1 MAPRAALSP
10 VPAGSAMTAARSP
23 GAWRDLWDAR
33 RARLWI
39 IACAVAAWLPAV
51 GVAFRGWL
59 DFSAFY
65 AAAHFAFTPDLARL
79 EPVVLYQLEH
89 GLPITPYVYP
99 AGVALLYV
107 PLSLLPYGL
116 AGLLHLLAMLGLLL
130 LALRLGAGLLGLPTR
145 WALLGGLAWAPA
157 AAGVLSGQNTSL
169 ALLLVVLAA
178 GALAS
183 AERSQ
188 GLAGR
193 IPPRL
198 PELKAGASIGLLAYK
213 AQLAAPLAGLLA
225 LRGRIVG
232 LLVVGLALLGHYLLG
247 VLATGG
253 NLAWPADWLAT
264 LRAYAI
270 EDFRANGWQAVSLP
284 ALATRIDVGLGSTT
298 LLSPLSLLGYLVAAL
313 VVLACLPALRRWGP
327 ISAVALACAAGLVIN
342 PHAWVYDATLLLPA
356 IGLFASRAAARG
368 WPWSDRWLLALA
380 YGLAVTWPLGGL
392 VGFVP
397 LVVVVTVAPLV
408 LVGIG
413 PLARFGPAE
422 GEGTTRA
429 GAV

>member
-1 MAPRAALSP
+1 MPE
-10 VPAGSAMTAARSP
+10 ARSP
-23 GAWRDLWDAR
+23 GAWRDLWGAR

-39 IACAVAAWLPAV
+39 VACALAAWLPAL

-65 AAAHFAFTPDLARL
+65 AAARFAFTPDLARL
-79 EPVVLYQLEH
+79 EPVVRYQLEH

-116 AGLLHLLAMLGLLL
+116 AGLLHVLAMLGLLL
-130 LALRLGAGLLGLPTR
+130 LAIRLGADLLGLPTR
-145 WALLGGLAWAPA
+145 WAILGGLAWAPA

-178 GALAS
+178 GALSS

-188 GLAGR
+188 GA
-193 IPPRL
+193 
-198 PELKAGASIGLLAYK
+198 ELKTGASIGLLAYK

-225 LRGRIVG
+225 LRGRVLA

-247 VLATGG
+247 VVATGG

-284 ALATRIDVGLGSTT
+284 ALATRIDVALGSTT
-298 LLSPLSLLGYLVAAL
+298 LLSPLAALGYLAAGL
-313 VVLACLPALRRWGP
+313 VVLACVPALRRWDP
-327 ISAVALACAAGLVIN
+327 VSAVALASAAGLVVN

-368 WPWSDRWLLALA
+368 WPWQDRWLLALA
-380 YGLAVTWPLGGL
+380 YALAVTWPFGGL

-397 LVVVVTVAPLV
+397 LVVVVTAAPLV
-408 LVGIG
+408 LLGIG
-413 PLARFGPAE
+413 PFAWFGPAE
-422 GEGTTRA
+422 GQGTTRA
-429 GAV
+429 RPV

>member
-1 MAPRAALSP
+1 MAPRAGLRSGL
-10 VPAGSAMTAARSP
+10 AGTAVTEARSRR
-23 GAWRDLWDAR
+23 AWRDLWDAR

-39 IACAVAAWLPAV
+39 VACALTAWLPAL

-65 AAAHFAFTPDLARL
+65 AAARFAFTPDLARL
-79 EPVVLYQLEH
+79 EPVVRYQLEH

-130 LALRLGAGLLGLPTR
+130 LALRLGADLLGLPTR

-169 ALLLVVLAA
+169 ALLLIVLAA
-178 GALAS
+178 SALA
-183 AERSQ
+183 RSS
-188 GLAGR
+188 
-193 IPPRL
+193 
-198 PELKAGASIGLLAYK
+198 ELKAGAIIGLLAYK

-225 LRGRIVG
+225 LRGRVLG
-232 LLVVGLALLGHYLLG
+232 LLLVGLALVAHYLLG
-247 VLATGG
+247 VVATGG
-253 NLAWPADWLAT
+253 DLAWPADWLAT

-284 ALATRIDVGLGSTT
+284 SLATRIDVALGSTT
-298 LLSPLSLLGYLVAAL
+298 LVSPLSVLGYLAAGL
-313 VVLACLPALRRWGP
+313 IVLACLPALRRWYEV
-327 ISAVALACAAGLVIN
+327 SAVALACAAGLVIN

-356 IGLFASRAAARG
+356 IGLFATRAAARG
-368 WPWSDRWLLALA
+368 WPWQDRWLLALA
-380 YGLAVTWPLGGL
+380 YALAVTWPLGGL

-397 LVVVVTVAPLV
+397 LVVVVTAAPLV
-408 LVGIG
+408 LLGIG
-413 PLARFGPAE
+413 PLARFGRVE
-422 GEGTTRA
+422 GGGTTQA

>member
-1 MAPRAALSP
+1 
-10 VPAGSAMTAARSP
+10 MTAARSRR
-23 GAWRDLWDAR
+23 AWRDLWDAR

-39 IACAVAAWLPAV
+39 VACALAAWLPAI

-65 AAAHFAFTPDLARL
+65 AAARFAFTPDLARL
-79 EPVVLYQLEH
+79 EPVVRYQLEH

-107 PLSLLPYGL
+107 PLSFLPYGL

-130 LALRLGAGLLGLPTR
+130 LALRLGADLLGLPTR

-183 AERSQ
+183 AERSR
-188 GLAGR
+188 GPLRAGA
-193 IPPRL
+193 IPSHSA
-198 PELKAGASIGLLAYK
+198 ELKAGAGIGLLAYK

-225 LRGRIVG
+225 LRGRALG
-232 LLVVGLALLGHYLLG
+232 LLVVGLALVGHYLLG

-284 ALATRIDVGLGSTT
+284 ALATRIDVALGSTT
-298 LLSPLSLLGYLVAAL
+298 LASPVSALGYLAGGL
-313 VVLACLPALRRWGP
+313 LVLACLPALRRWDAV
-327 ISAVALACAAGLVIN
+327 SAVALACAAGLVIN

-356 IGLFASRAAARG
+356 IGLFASHAAARG
-368 WPWSDRWLLALA
+368 WPWQDRWLLALA
-380 YGLAVTWPLGGL
+380 YALAVTWPLGGL

-397 LVVVVTVAPLV
+397 LVVVVIAAPLV

-413 PLARFGPAE
+413 PLARFGPVE

-429 GAV
+429 RAV